1 MNLAEATSLSNRD
14 LLKYYAGLGFR
25 VFPVEDGKKKP
36 AIVGWKERATSNI
49 SDLLTDNSLF
59 GGKFKDNE
67 PGTLTGYEFIAA
79 DSDDG
84 ELEGMPVTPTY
95 KTQSRG
101 FHYLV
106 KVPSGL
112 VIPNITGLIP
122 NVDIKGRGGLVVL
135 PSQANKREWV
145 YPPDEVEIA
154 DCPAWIIEKI
164 QEHIE
169 SKASSSPSGSGNAYS
184 CSYEP
189 IPEKYRNDTLF
200 DHALF
205 LAYRAFTQEDIE
217 AELTSIN
224 DNYCD
229 PPLPQG
235 EVNIIAES
243 ASSYI
248 KGEKNKKKCELIRSL
263 RSAVLSSTWKGI
275 RAKNIRSIWAQRSK
289 TDQFIAQRL
298 TTLGPESGSF
308 VGRNPHTTG
317 GKDVEDG
324 PSACRPP

>member
-1 MNLAEATSLSNRD
+1 MSLAEVTSLSNRD
-14 LLKYYAGLGFR
+14 LLEYYAGFGFR

-49 SDLLTDNSLF
+49 SNLLTDKSLF

-67 PGTLTGYEFIAA
+67 IATLTGYEFIVV

-84 ELEGMPVTPTY
+84 ELEDMPTTPTY

-112 VIPNITGLIP
+112 AVPNIIGLIP
-122 NVDIKGRGGLVVL
+122 DVDIKGMGGLAVL
-135 PSQANKREWV
+135 PSQANKREWI

-154 DCPAWIIEKI
+154 DCPKWLMEKI
-164 QEHIE
+164 QDHIE
-169 SKASSSPSGSGNAYS
+169 SKASYSPSGSSTTYS
-184 CSYEP
+184 FSYEP
-189 IPEKYRNDTLF
+189 ILEASRNDTLF

-235 EVNIIAES
+235 EVNTIAES

-248 KGEKNKKKCELIRSL
+248 KGQKNKKKTELIRSL
-263 RSAVLSSTWKGI
+263 RSAIISSTRKGI
-275 RAKNIRSIWAQRSK
+275 RAKNIRSILISLLTEDISRYELNGSDLEVWVCPVSADCLPLGHGTSSQSNL
-289 TDQFIAQRL
+289 FIL
-298 TTLGPESGSF
+298 
-308 VGRNPHTTG
+308 
-317 GKDVEDG
+317 
-324 PSACRPP
+324 